1 MSDKKDDEKKDD
13 EEKEEEPEEEEE
25 EEEDDDDD
33 SSDDEDEL
41 DEDLFDIETGEPFGE
56 MEQSWSMIHFN
67 DKKHMKYFK
76 YARDRTAKDIKE
88 LSKKEDGNARLNVR
102 YSQMF
107 KVMKMIYF

>member
-25 EEEDDDDD
+25 EEEDDDE
-33 SSDDEDEL
+33 SSDDENEL

-88 LSKKEDGNARLNVR
+88 LSKKRRWILVG
-102 YSQMF
+102 Y
-107 KVMKMIYF
+107 

>member
-25 EEEDDDDD
+25 EEEDDDD

-67 DKKHMKYFK
+67 DKKLCCDGQTHGCCDGHRVTRRGMVSPG
-76 YARDRTAKDIKE
+76 RTAGLFLLASLK
-88 LSKKEDGNARLNVR
+88 
-102 YSQMF
+102 
-107 KVMKMIYF
+107 